1 MRKII
6 ILTSGVAAALVLGVT
21 VVDAQRPRAADRPDR
36 PAVAQR
42 GDRGPAFAQ
51 GGRFGRFA
59 RGGPGLQGR
68 RGGGPAFGGILGAA
82 RGLELTDDQRA
93 SIEDVA
99 RGTRD
104 QAAPIADELQV
115 ARRAL
120 HRAVF
125 ADTRDETAVN
135 ELAAQVAS
143 LEQQLA
149 AIHLKAELAT
159 ADVLTADQKA
169 IVRTRPQR
177 GPGGRGRGR

>member
-21 VVDAQRPRAADRPDR
+21 VVDAQRPRGADRPDR

-42 GDRGPAFAQ
+42 GERGPAFAQ
-51 GGRFGRFA
+51 GGRFG

-93 SIEDVA
+93 SIDDVA

-104 QAAPIADELQV
+104 QAAPVADELQV

-125 ADTRDETAVN
+125 ADARDEAEVN

-143 LEQQLA
+143 LEQQLH
-149 AIHLKAELAT
+149 AIHLKAELAA
-159 ADVLTADQKA
+159 ADVLTPDQKE